1 MPQANPARVN
11 SLADVL
17 SEDACPLC
25 SLLKEF
31 QASYLREPAAASLE
45 SVCSFHMW
53 MIAKTA
59 EAETAAALYLRFL
72 DRGANYGL
80 VSHTC
85 DVCTHI
91 RREESARVK
100 EFAGQLERP
109 ETAKWLRE
117 QGAVCVPHARSLLGH
132 LPEQLQSDVLLAL
145 NRRGAELRKKLVHLV
160 REAQGRRPVHGG
172 VLGRV
177 AEYLVAQ
184 RGLGLRS

>member
-1 MPQANPARVN
+1 M
-11 SLADVL
+11 L

-31 QASYLREPAAASLE
+31 QASYLREPAATSLE
-45 SVCSFHMW
+45 NVCSFHMW

-72 DRGANYGL
+72 DRGADYGL
-80 VSHTC
+80 VSDAC
-85 DVCTHI
+85 DVCAHI
-91 RREESARVK
+91 RQEEAARVK
-100 EFAGQLERP
+100 EFADQLERP
-109 ETAKWLRE
+109 ETLKWLRE
-117 QGAVCVPHARSLLGH
+117 QGTLCVPHVRSLLAH
-132 LPEQLQSDVLLAL
+132 APEQLQSDVLSAL
-145 NRRGAELRKKLVHLV
+145 SKRGAELRKKLVHLV